1 MLQSRIL
8 LIAIVLSIIISIP
21 LLWYFNMFYNKQY
34 AINSLP
40 QEISAS
46 LQPRILAFGDSL
58 TAGLGVDIREA
69 YPALLEEK
77 LNKNGYEWKV
87 INAGI
92 SGETTAGG
100 VRRASFVAERTKP
113 DIIILAL
120 GANDALRALPTKE
133 VERNLNSI
141 LDAFQSSAP
150 SAKIILA
157 GMRAPRNLGV
167 TYTNQ
172 FDEIYPRIAQERN
185 IPLIPFLLEGVALV
199 PELNLSDG
207 IHPNPEGHR
216 RIAQMIFPYVER
228 EVKLLS
234 IPREE

>member
-1 MLQSRIL
+1 L
-8 LIAIVLSIIISIP
+8 
-21 LLWYFNMFYNKQY
+21 
-34 AINSLP
+34 
-40 QEISAS
+40 
-46 LQPRILAFGDSL
+46 PRI
-58 TAGLGVDIREA
+58 V
-69 YPALLEEK
+69 
-77 LNKNGYEWKV
+77 NKNGYEWKV
-87 INAGI
+87 ISAGI

-120 GANDALRALPTKE
+120 GANDALRALPMKE

-141 LDAFQSSAP
+141 LDTFQSSAP

-172 FDEIYPRIAQERN
+172 FDEIYPRFAQERN
-185 IPLIPFLLEGVALV
+185 ILLIPFLLEGVALV
-199 PELNLSDG
+199 PKLNLSDG
-207 IHPNPEGHR
+207 IHPNAEGHR

-234 IPREE
+234 IPRKE